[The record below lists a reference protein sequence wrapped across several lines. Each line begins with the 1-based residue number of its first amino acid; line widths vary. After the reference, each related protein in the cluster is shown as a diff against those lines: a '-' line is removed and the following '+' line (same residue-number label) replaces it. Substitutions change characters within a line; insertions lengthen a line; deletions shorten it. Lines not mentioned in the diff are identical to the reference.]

1 MTKNGMEDPFA
12 SKSINYWA
20 IVCRRR
26 WCLLWSMAACWA
38 IAYAAAH
45 VIPPTYTSNAL
56 VLVARTGIPDSYVEL
71 NVKADLVERMR
82 NISERVF
89 DQAHLEKI
97 IENFHL
103 YPKLR
108 VGAEPESA
116 VNAMRHDITIDPL
129 PADDAA
135 SAGKENEDPAQA
147 ARRALVPQNGKTPDA
162 IALRLS
168 YSAPDRF
175 LAQNVA
181 SELLSLMI
189 EENMID
195 RRKQSEITTNFL
207 ENQTDRLLQQL
218 NLQQKR
224 IQEFKS
230 HYMSELPDQK
240 EGNIQTLSQL
250 QTRLQSA
257 TEALATAEQ
266 QRIYL
271 SYLADQ
277 YKDLQTGLT
286 TEKASTESRDTQD
299 QQLDELEKQ
308 LADLKSRYT
317 DAYPEVRSLQD
328 EITRIKAL
336 KAQAAPTPAAKPT
349 QEPAA
354 DPVPSLPRPKTFSEL
369 QALSPILQIDGQ
381 IKSNEAEIANRRNEI
396 KAINSEL
403 EHYQERLNN
412 TPLREQQLDEMSHTY
427 NQLKGNYDSLAATA
441 SQSQLATNLEKQ
453 QQGEQ
458 WEILS
463 PPSLPRKPSFPDR
476 FLFTVT
482 GLGAGLA
489 LGIGLLVFKEF
500 TDDRIYEE
508 EALKGPGQEKVA
520 VIGRVPPLRVGREQK
535 MRYLKIAYE
544 WAIGTGLIVVMTGM
558 TALSFFRG

>member
-1 MTKNGMEDPFA
+1 MTRNGMEDPFA

-20 IVCRRR
+20 IICRRR
-26 WCLLWSMAACWA
+26 WCLLLSLAACWA
-38 IAYAAAH
+38 VAYVAAH
-45 VIPPTYTSNAL
+45 AMPTSYTSNAL
-56 VLVARTGIPDSYVEL
+56 VLVAHTGIPDSYVEL

-108 VGAEPESA
+108 AGAEPESA
-116 VNAMRHDITIDPL
+116 VNAMRHDIKIDPL

-135 SAGKENEDPAQA
+135 NEGKDNEDPAQA

-181 SELLSLMI
+181 SELVSLMI
-189 EENMID
+189 EENMKV

-207 ENQTDRLLQQL
+207 ENQTDRLRQQL

-230 HYMSELPDQK
+230 HYMGEMPDQK
-240 EGNIQTLSQL
+240 EGNIQSLSQL
-250 QTRLQSA
+250 QSRLQSA
-257 TEALATAEQ
+257 NEALASAEQ
-266 QRIYL
+266 QKIYL

-277 YKDLQTGLT
+277 YKELQTGLT
-286 TEKASTESRDTQD
+286 TEKATTESRDATD

-336 KAQAAPTPAAKPT
+336 KAQSAPTPTATPT
-349 QEPAA
+349 HEPAA
-354 DPVPSLPRPKTFSEL
+354 DPPPSLPRPKTFSEL

-381 IKSNEAEIANRRNEI
+381 IKSNEAEIANRRNEV
-396 KAINSEL
+396 KAITSEI
-403 EHYQERLNN
+403 EHYQGLLTN
-412 TPLREQQLDEMSHTY
+412 TPLREQQLDEMTHTY
-427 NQLKGNYDSLAATA
+427 TQLKGNYDSLAATA

-453 QQGEQ
+453 EQGEQ

-463 PPSLPRKPSFPDR
+463 PPNAPRKPSFPDR
-476 FLFTVT
+476 FLFSLT
-482 GLGAGLA
+482 GLGTGLA
-489 LGIGLLVFKEF
+489 LGIGLLVFKEL
-500 TDDRIYEE
+500 TDDRIFED
-508 EALKGPGQEKVA
+508 EALKGTGQDKVD
-520 VIGRVPPLRVGREQK
+520 VIGRVPPLRTGRERK
-535 MRYLKIAYE
+535 MRHLKMAYE
-544 WAIGTGLIVVMTGM
+544 WAIGTGLIVVMAGT
-558 TALSFFRG
+558 TTLSFFRG